1 MKKLS
6 LMVFWL
12 FLWLSSVFA
21 YDDVSFEVLVTSE
34 EGAYINQWETQ
45 VFASEEWSKIQATKN
60 SYDEAVFFTVTDPTQ
75 LQTPLQFVFESGE
88 GKLAKGE
95 YDNATRHP
103 FNPDAFA
110 GMDISGDGRW
120 CNEVIGGFDVQYIQ
134 RSNDKPSAAFIV
146 FEHYCE
152 KNEDQWLYWYIAYN
166 LDNSTVTSLYESF
179 WDEVEEFAET
189 QTESE
194 EESAITEDAYVDILL
209 VDFVE
214 NLMDHV
220 QDGLAKYL
228 PQYVQYCDINPEYE
242 WYMDCDLPKSLSELD
257 KRVWQAAL
265 LRKNIISKMGVTF
278 DEDEVDLSFFTD
290 KKSVQK
296 ELAVMRKEL
305 PIVITFGKTL
315 DAISKK
321 VQNMNNQ
328 RVKDLVLGM
337 QYTNYIAQGALEES
351 IALLEDLLEYLP

>member
-1 MKKLS
+1 MKKLLTILS
-6 LMVFWL
+6 AM
-12 FLWLSSVFA
+12 FLLYGMGFA
-21 YDDVSFEVLVTSE
+21 YDNVSFEVFMTSE
-34 EGAYINQWETQ
+34 EGAYINQGDTQ
-45 VFASEEWSKIQATKN
+45 VFGSEEGSKIVASKN
-60 SYDEAVFFTVTDPTQ
+60 SYDEAVIFNVTDPVQ
-75 LQTPLQFVFESGE
+75 LGTPLQFVFESGE
-88 GKLAKGE
+88 WKMAKGE
-95 YDNATRHP
+95 YSNATRHP
-103 FNPDAFA
+103 FNPDEFP
-110 GMDISGDGRW
+110 GLDISGDGRW
-120 CNEVIGGFDVQYIQ
+120 CNEVIGSFDVQYIQ

-166 LDNSTVTSLYESF
+166 LDNNTVTSLYESF

-189 QTESE
+189 QTEYE
-194 EESAITEDAYVDILL
+194 EESATTEDAYVDILL

-220 QDGLAKYL
+220 QDGLVQYL
-228 PQYVQYCDINPEYE
+228 PQYVQYCDISPEYE
-242 WYMDCDLPKSLSELD
+242 WYLDCDLPNNLSELD

-265 LRKNIISKMGVTF
+265 LRKNIISKMGVSF
-278 DEDEVDLSFFTD
+278 DEDEIDLSFFTD

-337 QYTNYIAQGALEES
+337 QYTNYIAQGSLEES
-351 IALLEDLLEYLP
+351 IALLEDLVEYLP